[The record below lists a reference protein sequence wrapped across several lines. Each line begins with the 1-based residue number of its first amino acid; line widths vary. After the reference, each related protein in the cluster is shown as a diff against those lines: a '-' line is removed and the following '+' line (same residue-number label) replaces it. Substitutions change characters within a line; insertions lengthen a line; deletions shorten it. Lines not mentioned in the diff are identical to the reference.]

1 MARIFDSS
9 FEGRDN
15 VTRKR
20 HGLPWLPIELS
31 SLRELYQEGK
41 SLQEMCEM
49 LERPATGTLTKLVGV
64 GCLRREMDTRS
75 YRSTYYYR
83 MPLAEDTAAVNE
95 AINQTTTKTTTKTTE
110 KEPAMTAKL
119 IENKV
124 YINGTEATGLSDKE
138 IFVLIAKTE
147 DEIDKLKAI
156 KTPSKKLAAAID
168 KMQED
173 VVKLATYVDER

>member
-64 GCLRREMDTRS
+64 GCLSRETDTRS
-75 YRSTYYYR
+75 YRSIYYCR

-95 AINQTTTKTTTKTTE
+95 TINQTETIQ

-124 YINGTEATGLSDKE
+124 YINGTDATGLSDKE

-147 DEIDKLKAI
+147 AEIDKMKAI

-168 KMQED
+168 KLQED

>member
-20 HGLPWLPIELS
+20 HGLPWLAAELS
-31 SLRELYQEGK
+31 SLRELYQEGR

-49 LERPATGTLTKLVGV
+49 LERPATGTLIKLVGV
-64 GCLRREMDTRS
+64 GCLRRETDTRS
-75 YRSTYYYR
+75 YRSIYYCR

-95 AINQTTTKTTTKTTE
+95 AINQTETTE

-124 YINGTEATGLSDKE
+124 YINGTDATGLSDKE

-147 DEIDKLKAI
+147 AEIDKMKAI

-168 KMQED
+168 KLQED

>member
-20 HGLPWLPIELS
+20 HGLPWLSAELS
-31 SLRELYQEGK
+31 SLRELYQEGR

-49 LERPATGTLTKLVGV
+49 LERPATGTLAKLVGV
-64 GCLRREMDTRS
+64 GCLRRETDTRS
-75 YRSTYYYR
+75 YRSIYYCR
-83 MPLAEDTAAVNE
+83 MPLAEDTAAVSE
-95 AINQTTTKTTTKTTE
+95 TINQTETTQ

-124 YINGTEATGLSDKE
+124 YINGTDATGLSDKE

-147 DEIDKLKAI
+147 AEIDKMKAI

-168 KMQED
+168 KLQED

>member
-31 SLRELYQEGK
+31 SLRELYQNGR
-41 SLQEMCEM
+41 SLQEMCER

-64 GCLRREMDTRS
+64 GCLRRETDTIS
-75 YRSTYYYR
+75 YRSIYYCR

-95 AINQTTTKTTTKTTE
+95 TINQTETIQ
-110 KEPAMTAKL
+110 KEPTMTAKL

-124 YINGTEATGLSDKE
+124 YINGTDATGLSDKE

-147 DEIDKLKAI
+147 AEIDKMKAI

-168 KMQED
+168 KLQED

>member
-20 HGLPWLPIELS
+20 HGLPWLAAELS
-31 SLRELYQEGK
+31 SLRELFQEGR

-64 GCLRREMDTRS
+64 GCLRRETDTRS
-75 YRSTYYYR
+75 YRSIYYYR

-95 AINQTTTKTTTKTTE
+95 AINQTTE
-110 KEPAMTAKL
+110 KETIMTAKL

-124 YINGTEATGLSDKE
+124 YINGTDATGLSDKE

-147 DEIDKLKAI
+147 VEIDKMKAI

-168 KMQED
+168 KLQED

>member
-9 FEGRDN
+9 FESRDN

-31 SLRELYQEGK
+31 SLRELYQNGR
-41 SLQEMCEM
+41 SLQEICER

-64 GCLRREMDTRS
+64 GCLRRETDTRS
-75 YRSTYYYR
+75 YRSIYYCR

-95 AINQTTTKTTTKTTE
+95 TINQTETIQ

-124 YINGTEATGLSDKE
+124 YINGTDATGLSDKE

-147 DEIDKLKAI
+147 VEIDKMKAI

-168 KMQED
+168 KLQED

>member
-20 HGLPWLPIELS
+20 HGMPWLSTELS

-64 GCLRREMDTRS
+64 GCLTRETDTRN
-75 YRSTYYYR
+75 YRGTYYYR

-95 AINQTTTKTTTKTTE
+95 AINQTETTQ

-124 YINGTEATGLSDKE
+124 YINGTDATGLSDKE

-147 DEIDKLKAI
+147 AEIDKMKAI

-168 KMQED
+168 KLQED

>member
-31 SLRELYQEGK
+31 SLRELYQNGR
-41 SLQEMCEM
+41 SLQEMCER

-64 GCLRREMDTRS
+64 GCIRRDMDPRN

-95 AINQTTTKTTTKTTE
+95 TINQTETIQKETT
-110 KEPAMTAKL
+110 MTAKL

-124 YINGTEATGLSDKE
+124 YINGTDATGLSDKE

-147 DEIDKLKAI
+147 AEIDKMKAI

-168 KMQED
+168 KLQED

>member
-20 HGLPWLPIELS
+20 HGLPWLAAELS

-64 GCLRREMDTRS
+64 GCLRRETDTRS
-75 YRSTYYYR
+75 YRSIYYCR

-95 AINQTTTKTTTKTTE
+95 TTTETTE

-124 YINGTEATGLSDKE
+124 YINGTDATGLSDKE

-147 DEIDKLKAI
+147 AEIDKMKAI
-156 KTPSKKLAAAID
+156 KTSSKKLAAAID
-168 KMQED
+168 KLQED

>member
-9 FEGRDN
+9 FESRDN

-20 HGLPWLPIELS
+20 HGLPWLAAELS

-49 LERPATGTLTKLVGV
+49 LERPATGTLVKLVGV
-64 GCLRREMDTRS
+64 GCLTRETDTRS
-75 YRSTYYYR
+75 YRSIYYYR

-95 AINQTTTKTTTKTTE
+95 AINQTTE

-124 YINGTEATGLSDKE
+124 YINGTDATGLSDKE

-147 DEIDKLKAI
+147 VEIDKLKAI

-168 KMQED
+168 KLQED
-173 VVKLATYVDER
+173 VVNLATYVDER

>member
-20 HGLPWLPIELS
+20 HGLPWLTAELS
-31 SLRELYQEGK
+31 RLRELYQEGR

-64 GCLRREMDTRS
+64 GCLRRETDTRS
-75 YRSTYYYR
+75 YRSIYYCR

-95 AINQTTTKTTTKTTE
+95 TINQTETIQKETT
-110 KEPAMTAKL
+110 MTAKL

-124 YINGTEATGLSDKE
+124 YINGTDATGLSDKE

-147 DEIDKLKAI
+147 AEIDKMKAI

-168 KMQED
+168 KLQED

>member
-20 HGLPWLPIELS
+20 HGMPWLSTELS
-31 SLRELYQEGK
+31 SLRELYQNGR

-64 GCLRREMDTRS
+64 GCLRRETDTRS
-75 YRSTYYYR
+75 YRSTYYCR

-95 AINQTTTKTTTKTTE
+95 AINQTIQ

-124 YINGTEATGLSDKE
+124 YINGTDATGLSDKE

-147 DEIDKLKAI
+147 VEIDKMKAI
-156 KTPSKKLAAAID
+156 KTSSKKLAAAID
-168 KMQED
+168 KLQED

>member
-9 FEGRDN
+9 FEDRDN

-20 HGLPWLPIELS
+20 HGLPWLAAELS

-64 GCLRREMDTRS
+64 GCLRRETDTRS
-75 YRSTYYYR
+75 YRSIYYYR

-95 AINQTTTKTTTKTTE
+95 TVNQTTQ
-110 KEPAMTAKL
+110 KETIMTAKL

-124 YINGTEATGLSDKE
+124 YINGTDATGLSDKE

-147 DEIDKLKAI
+147 AEIDKMKAI

-168 KMQED
+168 KLQED

>member
-20 HGLPWLPIELS
+20 HGLPWLAAELS
-31 SLRELYQEGK
+31 SLRELFQEGK

-49 LERPATGTLTKLVGV
+49 LERPATGTLVKLVGV
-64 GCLRREMDTRS
+64 GCLTRETDTRS
-75 YRSTYYYR
+75 YRSIYYYR

-95 AINQTTTKTTTKTTE
+95 TINQTETIQ

-124 YINGTEATGLSDKE
+124 YINGTDATGLSDKE

-147 DEIDKLKAI
+147 VEIDRMKAI

-168 KMQED
+168 KLQED

>member
-20 HGLPWLPIELS
+20 HGLPWLAAELS

-64 GCLRREMDTRS
+64 GCLTRETDSRS

-95 AINQTTTKTTTKTTE
+95 AINQTT
-110 KEPAMTAKL
+110 MTAKL

-124 YINGTEATGLSDKE
+124 YINGTDATDLSDKE

-147 DEIDKLKAI
+147 AEIDKMRAI

-168 KMQED
+168 KLQED

>member
-20 HGLPWLPIELS
+20 HGLPWLTAELS

-64 GCLRREMDTRS
+64 GCLRRETDTRS
-75 YRSTYYYR
+75 YRSIYYYR
-83 MPLAEDTAAVNE
+83 MPLVEDTAAVNE
-95 AINQTTTKTTTKTTE
+95 TINQTETIQ

-124 YINGTEATGLSDKE
+124 YINGTDATGLSDKR
-138 IFVLIAKTE
+138 F
-147 DEIDKLKAI
+147 
-156 KTPSKKLAAAID
+156 SS
-168 KMQED
+168 
-173 VVKLATYVDER
+173 

>member
-20 HGLPWLPIELS
+20 HGLPWLAAELS

-64 GCLRREMDTRS
+64 GCLSRETDTRS
-75 YRSTYYYR
+75 YRSTYYCR

-95 AINQTTTKTTTKTTE
+95 TINQTETTQ

-124 YINGTEATGLSDKE
+124 YINGTDATGLSDKE

-147 DEIDKLKAI
+147 VEIDKMKAI
-156 KTPSKKLAAAID
+156 KTSSKKLAAAID
-168 KMQED
+168 KLQED

>member
-9 FEGRDN
+9 FEARDN

-31 SLRELYQEGK
+31 SLRELYQNGR
-41 SLQEMCEM
+41 SLQEMCER

-64 GCLRREMDTRS
+64 GCLTRETDPRS
-75 YRSTYYYR
+75 YRSIYYYR

-95 AINQTTTKTTTKTTE
+95 AINQTETIQ
-110 KEPAMTAKL
+110 KEPTMTAKL

-124 YINGTEATGLSDKE
+124 YINGTDATGLSDKE

-147 DEIDKLKAI
+147 AEIDKMKAI

-168 KMQED
+168 KLQDD

>member
-9 FEGRDN
+9 FEGRDK

-20 HGLPWLPIELS
+20 HGLPWLTAELS

-49 LERPATGTLTKLVGV
+49 LERPATGTLAKLVGV

-75 YRSTYYYR
+75 YRSTYYCR

-95 AINQTTTKTTTKTTE
+95 AINQTETTE
-110 KEPAMTAKL
+110 KEPTMTAKL

-124 YINGTEATGLSDKE
+124 YINGTDATDLSDKE

-147 DEIDKLKAI
+147 AEIDRMKAI

-168 KMQED
+168 KLQED
-173 VVKLATYVDER
+173 VVKLAAYVDER

>member
-20 HGLPWLPIELS
+20 HGLPWLTAELS

-64 GCLRREMDTRS
+64 GCLRRETDTRS
-75 YRSTYYYR
+75 YRSIYYYR
-83 MPLAEDTAAVNE
+83 MPLVEDTAAVNE
-95 AINQTTTKTTTKTTE
+95 TINQTETIQ

-124 YINGTEATGLSDKE
+124 YINGTDATGLSDKE

-147 DEIDKLKAI
+147 AEIDKMKAI

-168 KMQED
+168 KLQED

>member
-20 HGLPWLPIELS
+20 HGLPWLAVELS
-31 SLRELYQEGK
+31 RLRELYQEGR

-64 GCLRREMDTRS
+64 GCLRRETDTRS
-75 YRSTYYYR
+75 YQITYYCR
-83 MPLAEDTAAVNE
+83 MPLAEDTATVNE
-95 AINQTTTKTTTKTTE
+95 AINQTIE
-110 KEPAMTAKL
+110 KEPTMTAKL

-124 YINGTEATGLSDKE
+124 YINGTDATGLSDKE

-147 DEIDKLKAI
+147 AEIDKMKAI

-168 KMQED
+168 KLQED
-173 VVKLATYVDER
+173 AVKLATYVDER

>member
-9 FEGRDN
+9 FESRDN

-20 HGLPWLPIELS
+20 HGLPWLATELS
-31 SLRELYQEGK
+31 SLRELFQEGK

-64 GCLRREMDTRS
+64 GCLTRETDTRS
-75 YRSTYYYR
+75 YRSIYYYR

-95 AINQTTTKTTTKTTE
+95 AINQTTE
-110 KEPAMTAKL
+110 KEPTMTAKL

-124 YINGTEATGLSDKE
+124 YINGTDATGLSDKE

-147 DEIDKLKAI
+147 AEIDKMKAI

-168 KMQED
+168 KLQED

>member
-20 HGLPWLPIELS
+20 HGLPWLAAELS

-41 SLQEMCEM
+41 SLQEMCEG

-64 GCLRREMDTRS
+64 GCLSRETDTRS
-75 YRSTYYYR
+75 YRSIYYCR

-95 AINQTTTKTTTKTTE
+95 TINQTETIQ

-124 YINGTEATGLSDKE
+124 YINGTDATGLSDKE

-147 DEIDKLKAI
+147 AEIDKMKAI

-168 KMQED
+168 KLQED

>member
-20 HGLPWLPIELS
+20 HGLPWLTAELS

-49 LERPATGTLTKLVGV
+49 LERPATGTLTKLAGI
-64 GCLRREMDTRS
+64 GCLRRGTYTRS
-75 YRSTYYYR
+75 YRSIYYYR

-95 AINQTTTKTTTKTTE
+95 AINQTETTQ

-124 YINGTEATGLSDKE
+124 YINGTDATGLSDKE

-147 DEIDKLKAI
+147 AEIDKMKAI

-168 KMQED
+168 KLQED

>member
-20 HGLPWLPIELS
+20 HGLPWLSTELS
-31 SLRELYQEGK
+31 RLRELFQEGR
-41 SLQEMCEM
+41 SLQEMCGL

-64 GCLRREMDTRS
+64 GCLTRETDPRS
-75 YRSTYYYR
+75 YRSIYYCR

-95 AINQTTTKTTTKTTE
+95 TINQTETIQ

-124 YINGTEATGLSDKE
+124 YINGTDATGLSDKE

-147 DEIDKLKAI
+147 VEIDKMKAI

-168 KMQED
+168 KLQED

>member
-1 MARIFDSS
+1 MALIFDSS

-15 VTRKR
+15 VIRKR
-20 HGLPWLPIELS
+20 HGLPWLTTELS
-31 SLRELYQEGK
+31 SLRELYQEGR

-64 GCLRREMDTRS
+64 GCLSRETDTRS
-75 YRSTYYYR
+75 YRSIYYYR

-95 AINQTTTKTTTKTTE
+95 AINQTETTQ

-124 YINGTEATGLSDKE
+124 YINGTDATDLSDKE

-147 DEIDKLKAI
+147 AEIDKMKAI

-168 KMQED
+168 KLQED

>member
-20 HGLPWLPIELS
+20 HGLPWLTTELS

-41 SLQEMCEM
+41 PLQEMCEM

-64 GCLRREMDTRS
+64 GCLRRETDPRN
-75 YRSTYYYR
+75 YRSIYYYR

-95 AINQTTTKTTTKTTE
+95 AINQTTE

-124 YINGTEATGLSDKE
+124 YINGTDATGLSDKE

-147 DEIDKLKAI
+147 AEIDKMKAI

-168 KMQED
+168 KLQED

>member
-20 HGLPWLPIELS
+20 HGLPWLAAELS
-31 SLRELYQEGK
+31 RLRELFQEGR
-41 SLQEMCEM
+41 SLQEMCEL

-64 GCLRREMDTRS
+64 GCLTRETDTRS
-75 YRSTYYYR
+75 YRSIYYYR

-95 AINQTTTKTTTKTTE
+95 AINQTTE
-110 KEPAMTAKL
+110 KETIMTAKL

-124 YINGTEATGLSDKE
+124 YINGTDATGLSDKE

-147 DEIDKLKAI
+147 VEIDKMKAI

-168 KMQED
+168 KLQED

>member
-20 HGLPWLPIELS
+20 HGMPWLPTELL

-64 GCLRREMDTRS
+64 GCLTRETDPQKLSKHLLLPNVSSRG
-75 YRSTYYYR
+75 YRSCKR
-83 MPLAEDTAAVNE
+83 
-95 AINQTTTKTTTKTTE
+95 
-110 KEPAMTAKL
+110 
-119 IENKV
+119 
-124 YINGTEATGLSDKE
+124 SH
-138 IFVLIAKTE
+138 
-147 DEIDKLKAI
+147 
-156 KTPSKKLAAAID
+156 
-168 KMQED
+168 
-173 VVKLATYVDER
+173 

>member
-31 SLRELYQEGK
+31 SLRELYQNGR
-41 SLQEMCEM
+41 SLQEMCER

-64 GCLRREMDTRS
+64 GCLTRETDPRS
-75 YRSTYYYR
+75 YRSIYYCR

-95 AINQTTTKTTTKTTE
+95 TINQTETIQKETT
-110 KEPAMTAKL
+110 MTAKL

-124 YINGTEATGLSDKE
+124 YINGTDATGLSDKE

-147 DEIDKLKAI
+147 AEIDKMKAI

-168 KMQED
+168 KLQED

>member
-20 HGLPWLPIELS
+20 HGLPWLTAELS
-31 SLRELYQEGK
+31 SLRELFQEGR

-64 GCLRREMDTRS
+64 GCLRRETDTRS
-75 YRSTYYYR
+75 YRSIYYCR

-95 AINQTTTKTTTKTTE
+95 TINQTIE

-124 YINGTEATGLSDKE
+124 YINGTDATGLSDKE

-147 DEIDKLKAI
+147 AEIDKMKAI

-168 KMQED
+168 KLQED

>member
-9 FEGRDN
+9 FESRDN

-20 HGLPWLPIELS
+20 HGLPWLTVELS
-31 SLRELYQEGK
+31 RLRELYQEGR

-64 GCLRREMDTRS
+64 GCLRRETDTRS
-75 YRSTYYYR
+75 YQSTYYCR

-95 AINQTTTKTTTKTTE
+95 AINQTTQ

-124 YINGTEATGLSDKE
+124 YINGTDATGLSDKE

-147 DEIDKLKAI
+147 AEIDKMKAI

-168 KMQED
+168 KLQED

>member
-20 HGLPWLPIELS
+20 HGLPWLAAELS

-64 GCLRREMDTRS
+64 GCLTRETDTRS
-75 YRSTYYYR
+75 YRSIYYYR

-95 AINQTTTKTTTKTTE
+95 TINQTETTQ
-110 KEPAMTAKL
+110 KESAMTAKL

-124 YINGTEATGLSDKE
+124 YINGTDATGLSDKE

-147 DEIDKLKAI
+147 AEIDKMKAI

-168 KMQED
+168 KLQED

>member
-20 HGLPWLPIELS
+20 HGLPWLAAELS

-49 LERPATGTLTKLVGV
+49 LERPATGTLAKLVGV
-64 GCLRREMDTRS
+64 GCLTRETDTRS
-75 YRSTYYYR
+75 YRSIYYYR
-83 MPLAEDTAAVNE
+83 MPLAD
-95 AINQTTTKTTTKTTE
+95 
-110 KEPAMTAKL
+110 
-119 IENKV
+119 
-124 YINGTEATGLSDKE
+124 ATDLSDKE

-147 DEIDKLKAI
+147 AEIDKMKAI

-168 KMQED
+168 KLQED

>member
-20 HGLPWLPIELS
+20 HGLPWLAAELS

-64 GCLRREMDTRS
+64 GCLRRETDTRS
-75 YRSTYYYR
+75 YRSIYYYR
-83 MPLAEDTAAVNE
+83 MPLAEDTAAVN
-95 AINQTTTKTTTKTTE
+95 QTTTETIQ

-124 YINGTEATGLSDKE
+124 YINGTDATGLSDKE

-147 DEIDKLKAI
+147 AEIDKMKAI
-156 KTPSKKLAAAID
+156 KTSSKKLAAAID
-168 KMQED
+168 KLQED

>member
-20 HGLPWLPIELS
+20 HGLPWLAAELS
-31 SLRELYQEGK
+31 SLRELFQEGR

-64 GCLRREMDTRS
+64 GCLRRETDTRS
-75 YRSTYYYR
+75 YRSIYYYR

-95 AINQTTTKTTTKTTE
+95 AINQTETTE
-110 KEPAMTAKL
+110 KEPTMTAKL

-124 YINGTEATGLSDKE
+124 YINGTDATGLSDKE
-138 IFVLIAKTE
+138 IFVLIARTE
-147 DEIDKLKAI
+147 AEIDKMKAI

-168 KMQED
+168 KLQKD
-173 VVKLATYVDER
+173 VVKLAIYVDER

>member
-20 HGLPWLPIELS
+20 HGLPWLAAELS

-64 GCLRREMDTRS
+64 GCLRRETDTRS
-75 YRSTYYYR
+75 YRSIYYYR
-83 MPLAEDTAAVNE
+83 MPLAEDTATVNE
-95 AINQTTTKTTTKTTE
+95 AINQTIQ
-110 KEPAMTAKL
+110 KEPTMTAKL

-124 YINGTEATGLSDKE
+124 YINGTDATGLSDKE

-147 DEIDKLKAI
+147 AEIDKMKAI

-168 KMQED
+168 KLQED
-173 VVKLATYVDER
+173 VVKLAAYVDER

>member
-20 HGLPWLPIELS
+20 HGLPWLAAELS

-64 GCLRREMDTRS
+64 GCLRRETDTRS
-75 YRSTYYYR
+75 YRSTYYCR
-83 MPLAEDTAAVNE
+83 MPLAENTAAVNE
-95 AINQTTTKTTTKTTE
+95 AINQTIQ
-110 KEPAMTAKL
+110 KETIMTAKL

-124 YINGTEATGLSDKE
+124 YINGTDATGLSDKE

-147 DEIDKLKAI
+147 AEIDKMKAI

-168 KMQED
+168 KLQED

>member
-64 GCLRREMDTRS
+64 GCLRRETDTRS
-75 YRSTYYYR
+75 YRSIYYCR
-83 MPLAEDTAAVNE
+83 MPLAEDTADVTE
-95 AINQTTTKTTTKTTE
+95 AINQTETTQ

-124 YINGTEATGLSDKE
+124 YINGTDATGLSDKE

-147 DEIDKLKAI
+147 AEIDKMKAI

-168 KMQED
+168 KLQED